1 MASNFEHGDDRPPS
15 SGASLCAAFVEQLPV
30 TGASISMFATNGLQS
45 TLCSSDAVAARSDAL
60 QFELGEGPHWET
72 IRSRAAVLC
81 RDIRAGTTAWPLWAH
96 AAAEL
101 GVVGSFAFPM
111 IMGAAVVGVV
121 DLYTRTPFAMDSV
134 LVDRAGALAH
144 ATTGAAMRQATRLAD
159 DPVAQEA
166 VLAPALRREVHQ
178 ATGMIL
184 VQLGVT
190 ATDAFARLR
199 AYSFAIDRPVT
210 DVARDVVERRLDFAA
225 LPD

>member
-1 MASNFEHGDDRPPS
+1 MASNAEHGDGRSPS
-15 SGASLCAAFVEQLPV
+15 SEASLCAAFLEQLPV

-45 TLCSSDAVAARSDAL
+45 TLCASDTVAARSEAI
-60 QFELGEGPHWET
+60 QFELGEGPHWEA
-72 IRSRAAVLC
+72 IGSRAPVLC
-81 RDIRAGTTAWPLWAH
+81 ADIRAGTTAWPLYAH

-121 DLYTRTPFAMDSV
+121 DLYTRTPFILDSV
-134 LVDRAGALAH
+134 LVDRAGALAQ
-144 ATTGAAMRQATRLAD
+144 ATTASAMRQATQLAD
-159 DPVAQEA
+159 DPVAKEA
-166 VLAPALRREVHQ
+166 ALAPALRREVHQ

-184 VQLGVT
+184 VQLGIS

-199 AYSFAIDRPVT
+199 AYSFAAGRPVT
-210 DVARDVVERRLDFAA
+210 DVARDVVERRLDFTA

>member
-1 MASNFEHGDDRPPS
+1 MASNAEHGDNRSPS
-15 SGASLCAAFVEQLPV
+15 AVASLCAAFVEQLPI

-45 TLCSSDAVAARSDAL
+45 TLCASDSVAARSEAL
-60 QFELGEGPHWET
+60 QFELGEGPHWEA
-72 IRSRAAVLC
+72 IGSRAPVLC
-81 RDIRAGTTAWPLWAH
+81 SDIRVGTTAWPLYAH

-121 DLYTRTPFAMDSV
+121 DLYTRTPFVLDSV
-134 LVDRAGALAH
+134 LVDRAGALAQ
-144 ATTGAAMRQATRLAD
+144 ATTASAMRRATQLAD

-166 VLAPALRREVHQ
+166 ALAPALRREVHQ

-184 VQLGVT
+184 VQLGIS

-199 AYSFAIDRPVT
+199 AYSFASGRPVT
-210 DVARDVVERRLDFAA
+210 DIARDVVERRLDFAS

>member
-1 MASNFEHGDDRPPS
+1 MAVSAEHGDDRPRLTA
-15 SGASLCAAFVEQLPV
+15 GSLCAAFLEELPV

-45 TLCSSDAVAARSDAL
+45 TLCASDAVAARSEAL
-60 QFELGEGPHWET
+60 QFELGEGPHWEAMG
-72 IRSRAAVLC
+72 SRAAVLC
-81 RDIRAGTTAWPLWAH
+81 SDIRAGTTAWPLWAN

-101 GVVGSFAFPM
+101 GVVGIFAFPM

-121 DLYTRTPFAMDSV
+121 DLYSRTPFVMDSV
-134 LVDRAGALAH
+134 LVDRAGALAQ
-144 ATTGAAMRQATRLAD
+144 ATTAASMRQATRLAD
-159 DPVAQEA
+159 DPVAREA
-166 VLAPALRREVHQ
+166 TLAPAIRREVHQ

-184 VQLGVT
+184 VQLDVT

-199 AYSFAIDRPVT
+199 AYSFATGRPVT